1 MLKYRRIDISI
12 RERQLSRID
21 ERRNTWPKQTQENV
35 PTKQSLREQ
44 QQARKK

>member
-21 ERRNTWPKQTQENV
+21 ERRNTWQEQTQEKV
-35 PTKQSLREQ
+35 PTSEFLREQ
-44 QQARKK
+44 QQAQRK